1 MGCGVGACRPPAG
14 GGPNSACVARP
25 TNLMECQNLTTDQ
38 FEGFSAII
46 ATTLGIKM
54 PPSKRVML
62 QSRLQRRLRELGLE
76 SFTEYHTRF
85 FNDPSHQA
93 AELEH
98 LLNLATT
105 NKTDFFREP
114 EHFNVLAHDALAH
127 WRRGRRPGAFRV
139 WCAGCATGEEAYT
152 IAMTLLE
159 QQAAGAFEF
168 TVLATDV
175 STRVL
180 NTAMQAIY
188 PAERIGPIPLALRT
202 KYLLR
207 SRDPEAQEVCIAP
220 VVRSHVRFG
229 HLNFLAPD
237 YGIREMMDVIFFR
250 NVMIY
255 FDRPTQ
261 QRVVSTMCR
270 HLHPDGYL
278 FTAHAETLQGLAL
291 PLRSAG
297 PAVYRHLPAASPP

>member
-1 MGCGVGACRPPAG
+1 
-14 GGPNSACVARP
+14 
-25 TNLMECQNLTTDQ
+25 MECQNLTTAQ

-46 ATTLGIKM
+46 ASMLGIKM
-54 PPSKRVML
+54 PPTKRVML

-76 SFTEYHTRF
+76 SFNEYHDRF

-114 EHFNVLAHDALAH
+114 EHFNVLVREALAQ
-127 WRRGRRPGAFRV
+127 WRHARRPGPFRV

-152 IAMTLLE
+152 LAMALLE
-159 QQAAGAFEF
+159 QQVAGSFDF
-168 TVLATDV
+168 SILATDV

-180 NTAMQAIY
+180 DTAMQAIY
-188 PAERIGPIPLALRT
+188 AEERIGPIPIPLRQ

-207 SRDPEAQEVCIAP
+207 SRDPADQQVCIAP
-220 VVRSHVRFG
+220 AVRSHVRFG

-237 YGIREMMDVIFFR
+237 YGLREVMDVIFFR

-261 QRVVSTMCR
+261 QQVVTKMCR
-270 HLHPDGYL
+270 HLRPDGWL
-278 FTAHAETLQGLAL
+278 FTAHAETLQGLGL
-291 PLRSAG
+291 PLVSAG
-297 PAVYRHLPAASPP
+297 PAVYRHHPAASPP